1 MGNKNQSVVNKIE
14 NHEKAENEKEKQE
27 RKKAV
32 NEEGYHE
39 NHPAEDG
46 SINNKAYD
54 EEEMLKKIAE
64 SARDLKAPDALK
76 PDGMISRLKRG
87 RNRKRR
93 SLKMAAA
100 AACLCLCFGGGSLAM
115 RATNIGLEENQK
127 ALSGIDFSQSQSGRQ
142 KAVEDTADE
151 ASVIEKE
158 TDEMAIVTDDSDSED
173 QAEVEA
179 PLKKIGKMYTLA
191 SDYGEVYDV
200 VKKSSDLY
208 RVYRN
213 SRLKEEEK
221 QALGI
226 VNIGA
231 ATEDMDVSSS
241 SMAGKDSESDS
252 IDYSGTNLQVEGV
265 DESDIVKTDGRY
277 IYVVQKDCVQ
287 VIDIQNKVPK
297 AAAKIMP
304 DVNEDTDQICE
315 MYVADQVLTLI
326 LQTEKVSM
334 QEKQRSLDSKAVSKT
349 EESKEDI
356 EGETRVLTDNGE
368 EVIVPETNV
377 EDLAGDQVYTDAYYM
392 DVRAITKVMT
402 YDITDPENAVLLDT
416 TTQDGWY
423 DTSRK
428 IDSCL
433 YLFTNKS
440 LYIDSSMLRKR
451 ALEDGSVGRWL
462 PCINEKAVSADCIY
476 LPKEGN
482 RGFIMSSIDLADHN
496 KILDTKLVVDN
507 HPQLYVS
514 RNSVY
519 LYQTDYINETEKTR
533 IARFELEN
541 GRIRA
546 KAAAS
551 VKGEI
556 TDTFAIHENGNYLQV
571 LTSLTSS
578 EPWENRVYVL
588 DENMEKIG
596 KLTGLAE
603 GEMIYSARF
612 VGTTGYFVTYRNTDP
627 LFTVDFSNPRDPQ
640 IIGEL
645 KVTGYSEYLH
655 FWDDNR
661 LLGIGYETDPVSG
674 NTIGVKLSMF
684 DISNPKKVTEE
695 AKVVLSGADE
705 CEAMHNYKCAL
716 VNNQKNII
724 AFTTEKYR
732 EGYQEHYRVFSYQD
746 GKFVNR
752 LEYSID
758 GSKGYDSLQ
767 WRSVYSGEILYLAGE
782 KKIIAFDME
791 NGWKKI
797 GKEKY

>member
-1 MGNKNQSVVNKIE
+1 
-14 NHEKAENEKEKQE
+14 
-27 RKKAV
+27 
-32 NEEGYHE
+32 
-39 NHPAEDG
+39 
-46 SINNKAYD
+46 
-54 EEEMLKKIAE
+54 
-64 SARDLKAPDALK
+64 
-76 PDGMISRLKRG
+76 
-87 RNRKRR
+87 
-93 SLKMAAA
+93 
-100 AACLCLCFGGGSLAM
+100 
-115 RATNIGLEENQK
+115 
-127 ALSGIDFSQSQSGRQ
+127 
-142 KAVEDTADE
+142 
-151 ASVIEKE
+151 
-158 TDEMAIVTDDSDSED
+158 
-173 QAEVEA
+173 
-179 PLKKIGKMYTLA
+179 
-191 SDYGEVYDV
+191 
-200 VKKSSDLY
+200 
-208 RVYRN
+208 
-213 SRLKEEEK
+213 
-221 QALGI
+221 
-226 VNIGA
+226 
-231 ATEDMDVSSS
+231 
-241 SMAGKDSESDS
+241 
-252 IDYSGTNLQVEGV
+252 
-265 DESDIVKTDGRY
+265 
-277 IYVVQKDCVQ
+277 
-287 VIDIQNKVPK
+287 
-297 AAAKIMP
+297 
-304 DVNEDTDQICE
+304 
-315 MYVADQVLTLI
+315 
-326 LQTEKVSM
+326 
-334 QEKQRSLDSKAVSKT
+334 
-349 EESKEDI
+349 
-356 EGETRVLTDNGE
+356 
-368 EVIVPETNV
+368 
-377 EDLAGDQVYTDAYYM
+377 
-392 DVRAITKVMT
+392 
-402 YDITDPENAVLLDT
+402 
-416 TTQDGWY
+416 
-423 DTSRK
+423 
-428 IDSCL
+428 
-433 YLFTNKS
+433 
-440 LYIDSSMLRKR
+440 
-451 ALEDGSVGRWL
+451 
-462 PCINEKAVSADCIY
+462 
-476 LPKEGN
+476 
-482 RGFIMSSIDLADHN
+482 MSSIDLADHN

-519 LYQTDYINETEKTR
+519 LYQTDYINDTEKTR

-571 LTSLTSS
+571 LTSVTSS

-627 LFTVDFSNPRDPQ
+627 LFTVDFSNPRDPK

-661 LLGIGYETDPVSG
+661 LLGIGYETDPDSG

-684 DISNPKKVTEE
+684 DISNPKKATEE

-705 CEAMHNYKCAL
+705 CEAMYNYKCAL

-752 LEYSID
+752 LVYSID